1 MKYSIPMKLH
11 LYILINYNNYMEKSY
26 TVLGINSNAT
36 KEDIKKAYINLM
48 LKYHPDRVGNK
59 FLEKCKEINKAYK
72 TIMEEKY
79 GENPNIPKE
88 FSNLGFTKV
97 PTLHEYVTKFMSS
110 SLK

>member
-1 MKYSIPMKLH
+1 
-11 LYILINYNNYMEKSY
+11 MEKSF
-26 TVLGINSNAT
+26 TILGVKSAAS

-59 FLEKCKEINKAYK
+59 YLEKCKEINEAYK
-72 TIMEEKY
+72 NIMEERY

-97 PTLHEYVTKFMSS
+97 PTLHEYVTKIMKS